1 MMDREAVLPP
11 AEREAGLHAG
21 GFETALMLHL
31 RPDLVRR
38 DKVRDFPSRARD
50 LEKRFPSLAAHGR
63 VAFAWQAQDLNAAGA
78 CGDATL
84 ATAAKGEA
92 TLDFAVDRLAELF
105 AEIERF
111 PLASLNTRPAW

>member
-1 MMDREAVLPP
+1 MKTLLFVSALFTPALLLAENILPSPTSESATRPVL
-11 AEREAGLHAG
+11 
-21 GFETALMLHL
+21 
-31 RPDLVRR
+31 
-38 DKVRDFPSRARD
+38 
-50 LEKRFPSLAAHGR
+50 
-63 VAFAWQAQDLNAAGA
+63 DLNAAGA

-92 TLDFAVDRLAELF
+92 TLDFAVDRLVELF